1 MLLALLF
8 TLHILGALV
17 WVGGMFF
24 AHMALRPTAATVLQ
38 PPERL
43 TLLAGVFARFFLWVK
58 LSIVLLFLSGFW
70 MLHIYGNFAK
80 AGWHVHLMLLIAVIM
95 TIIFGVIY
103 AGPYKSLRYAVS
115 MQQWPAAGAAMA
127 LVRRLVGINLILGLL
142 TVAIGMSGRFIA
154 F

>member
-8 TLHILGALV
+8 TLHVLSALV

-24 AHMALRPTAATVLQ
+24 AHMALRPTVATVLQ

-43 TLLAGVFARFFLWVK
+43 TLLAGVFSRFFVWVK
-58 LSIVLLFLSGFW
+58 ISIVLLFVTGFW
-70 MLHIYGNFAK
+70 LIHIYGNFAK
-80 AGWHVHLMLLIAVIM
+80 AGWHIHSMLLLAVIM

-115 MQQWPAAGAAMA
+115 LQQWPAAGAAMA
-127 LVRRLVGINLILGLL
+127 TIRRLVGINLILGLM
-142 TVAIGMSGRFIA
+142 TVVIGMSGRFLI
-154 F
+154 

>member
-8 TLHILGALV
+8 TLHILSALI

-24 AHMALRPTAATVLQ
+24 AHMALRPTVATVLQ

-43 TLLAGVFARFFLWVK
+43 TLLVGVFARFFVWVK
-58 LSIVLLFLSGFW
+58 ISIVLLFISGFW
-70 MLHIYGNFAK
+70 LIHIYGNFAK

-103 AGPYKSLRYAVS
+103 AGSYKSLRYAVS
-115 MQQWPAAGAAMA
+115 LQQWPAAGAAMA
-127 LVRRLVGINLILGLL
+127 TVRRLVGINLILGLI
-142 TVAIGMSGRFIA
+142 TVAIGMSGRFLI
-154 F
+154 